1 MYEIKGWMWD
11 NENNKLL
18 RGYIH
23 SINIDGGL
31 NRGLHGFA
39 YSNDMYML
47 ALALHILNFDDNDYL
62 YVLADSDGG
71 TYTVHNIITY
81 GTVINVAYQNNRGQ
95 EVERYIEVMK
105 SHGYR
110 EVYKVRYTRNGK
122 KIKEWIGTIGKVV

>member
-31 NRGLHGFA
+31 NRGLRGFN
-39 YSNDMYML
+39 YDEDMYML
-47 ALALHILNFDDNDYL
+47 ALALHVLEFNDNDYL

-71 TYTVHNIITY
+71 TYTIFNMFAF

-95 EVERYIEVMK
+95 EVERYIEIAN
-105 SHGYR
+105 SHGYK

-122 KIKEWIGTIGKVV
+122 KIKEWIGTIGKR